1 MKRTKQLTSKQLT
14 SKELKIV
21 EDNSLFVNLCKAIPT
36 AEEMNGLSRKD
47 RKIIDMWAYFVNG
60 IFEHTLSND
69 YKITRYS
76 PEQYPLPQPLW
87 FRYLLDTLSDKG
99 YGVFE
104 EARDTPGYISY
115 DITWGNA
122 DIESQTISS
131 VTELIRILDGL
142 PAEYMDFRV
151 GDDYQVFIS
160 GPDSSKEDC
169 LDVPQSL
176 YETIIYSCAIYP
188 NRYYDIESVIKRLDP
203 YKEKI

>member
-1 MKRTKQLTSKQLT
+1 MKHTKKLTL
-14 SKELKIV
+14 KERKIV
-21 EDNSLFVNLCKAIPT
+21 EDNSLFVDLCKAIPT

-60 IFEHTLSND
+60 ICEHTLSND

-76 PEQYPLPQPLW
+76 PVQYPLPRPLW
-87 FRYLLDTLSDKG
+87 FRYLLDTLKDKG

-122 DIESQTISS
+122 DIESKIVNSITM
-131 VTELIRILDGL
+131 LIRILDGL

-151 GDDYQVFIS
+151 GDDYQVFLS
-160 GPDSSKEDC
+160 GPDSSKENC
-169 LDVPQSL
+169 LDVPKQV
-176 YETIIYSCAIYP
+176 YETIIYSCSIYP
-188 NRYYDIESVIKRLDP
+188 NRYYDIESVIKRLEP
-203 YKEKI
+203 HKEENNEY